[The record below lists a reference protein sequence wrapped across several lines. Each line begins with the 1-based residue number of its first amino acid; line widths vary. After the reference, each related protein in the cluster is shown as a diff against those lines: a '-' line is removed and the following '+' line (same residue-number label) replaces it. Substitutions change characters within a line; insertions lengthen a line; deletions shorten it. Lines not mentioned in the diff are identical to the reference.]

1 MAHPITHVFYAYVK
15 PSELKAWTL
24 SNNEALYHLEGN
36 AFLTSVQRHVVN
48 PQAKQSK
55 RRREACPLSSQNST
69 NTFPPASM
77 RCVSAAAGTACQ
89 QTLLVSSS
97 RHCVLAAAGTACQQT
112 LLASSSRHGVS
123 AAADIARQQTLL
135 VSSSRHCAL
144 AATGTARKQQQ
155 ALRGSRQGPLGG
167 DNCKAWRHGWPT

>member
-1 MAHPITHVFYAYVK
+1 MPEAWEYTLVRLKTYLQKAMAHPITHVFYAYVK

-77 RCVSAAAGTACQ
+77 FAAVAHKCVHTHTCTHAHTHAHTRACILNLLRAGDMP
-89 QTLLVSSS
+89 S
-97 RHCVLAAAGTACQQT
+97 
-112 LLASSSRHGVS
+112 
-123 AAADIARQQTLL
+123 
-135 VSSSRHCAL
+135 
-144 AATGTARKQQQ
+144 
-155 ALRGSRQGPLGG
+155 
-167 DNCKAWRHGWPT
+167 